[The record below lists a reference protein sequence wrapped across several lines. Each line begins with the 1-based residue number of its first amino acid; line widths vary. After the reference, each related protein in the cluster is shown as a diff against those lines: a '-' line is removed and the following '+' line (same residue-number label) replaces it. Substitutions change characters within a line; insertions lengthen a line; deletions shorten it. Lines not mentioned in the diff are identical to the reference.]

1 MIPRPWAAAFIARNG
16 TDLVPDPVE
25 PDPAP
30 GPAPV
35 VNAMLDAPCGFCEHP
50 RRNHGT
56 RYSAFGGSHEWLRR
70 HPGSH
75 ATSLHPFPISE
86 ETPDD

>member
-1 MIPRPWAAAFIARNG
+1 MRSLRRLSAVPSSEGAAPAPA
-16 TDLVPDPVE
+16 PVE
-25 PDPAP
+25 LVPAP

-35 VNAMLDAPCGFCEHP
+35 VSAMLDAPCGFCEHP